1 MALVCSTLV
10 FIHFELNQQAANRD
24 QWPFNLTAAN
34 RGIHR
39 KPPQKTKRK
48 NQRMIMICISLLK
61 IQSTNQPTMKLV
73 AQSATST

>member
-10 FIHFELNQQAANRD
+10 FIHFELNQQ
-24 QWPFNLTAAN
+24 AAN